1 MSLFRRRVRVLAV
14 AGVLVAAA
22 SIDFQSAS
30 AGPIPVLQMDLAYDG
45 ASPFLWNMNPSGVDI
60 GNGLFNFVGS
70 FSDLAGNFTIE
81 WNLIVSPSTTFGTSL
96 ITGNYTVENHT
107 GSTHDFAVTVTLPVA
122 PAPGAQL
129 MGGTATIALQANS
142 DGGAI
147 TSIPDNP
154 KNPNGSGLPV
164 WQAQIDSVGVHDLFQ
179 HPFDLST
186 TGPGGL
192 ATSDNF
198 GTPIPGAPAPAVL
211 GSIGIKTEFSLT
223 SLDQATLTSS
233 FQVTVI
239 PAPGGLA
246 LLAVGLLSGRGRRRR
261 K

>member
-1 MSLFRRRVRVLAV
+1 MPLFRRRVRVLAV
-14 AGVLVAAA
+14 VGVLVAAA

-30 AGPIPVLQMDLAYDG
+30 AGPIPALQMDLEYDG
-45 ASPFLWNMNPSGVDI
+45 AIPFLWNPSPSGVDI

-70 FSDLAGNFTIE
+70 FSDIFGYFTVE
-81 WNLIVSPSTTFGTSL
+81 WSLIVSPSTTFGTSL

-107 GSTHDFAVTVTLPVA
+107 DSTHDFAVTVTLPVA

-129 MGGTATIALQANS
+129 MGGALTIALQANS

-147 TSIPDNP
+147 RSIPDDAG
-154 KNPNGSGLPV
+154 NPNGPGSPV
-164 WQAQIDSVGVHDLFQ
+164 WQAQIDGVGVQDLFQ
-179 HPFDLST
+179 HQFELSI
-186 TGPGGL
+186 TGAGGIV
-192 ATSDNF
+192 TSDNF

-246 LLAVGLLSGRGRRRR
+246 MLGIGLLSGRRRRRR